1 VVEGALHGL
10 DVSKVAFHEV
20 GAWDSIADIVGAAA
34 AITWLVP
41 SAVTSSPPALGS
53 GVVHT
58 AHGLMPVPAPATTE
72 ILRGLPVRNDGRG
85 ELTTPTGAAILA
97 AAAQSF
103 GPPPAMRICAQGFG
117 AGTRDLADRP
127 NTLRVVLGQ
136 ALGHAMPPA
145 EPEIICVSANIDDMN
160 PQLAE
165 PLMSALFGAGSLDV
179 WFTPILMKKGR
190 PGLQVA
196 ALCAQGAL
204 AAVET
209 AFFAHSTTLGLRRQ
223 RLERTVLERA
233 SAKVATAYGEV
244 RVKLAAR
251 DGDVLGA
258 APEFED
264 CRRLAL
270 RANVPV
276 RRVMAEASA
285 AAVALVSHRK

>member
-1 VVEGALHGL
+1 
-10 DVSKVAFHEV
+10 
-20 GAWDSIADIVGAAA
+20 
-34 AITWLVP
+34 
-41 SAVTSSPPALGS
+41 
-53 GVVHT
+53 
-58 AHGLMPVPAPATTE
+58 
-72 ILRGLPVRNDGRG
+72 
-85 ELTTPTGAAILA
+85 
-97 AAAQSF
+97 
-103 GPPPAMRICAQGFG
+103 
-117 AGTRDLADRP
+117 
-127 NTLRVVLGQ
+127 
-136 ALGHAMPPA
+136 
-145 EPEIICVSANIDDMN
+145 MN